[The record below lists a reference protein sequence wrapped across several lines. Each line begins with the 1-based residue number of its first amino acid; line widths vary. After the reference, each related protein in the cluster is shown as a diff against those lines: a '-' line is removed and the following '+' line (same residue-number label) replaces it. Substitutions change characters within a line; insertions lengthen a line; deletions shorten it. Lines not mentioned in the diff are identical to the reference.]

1 MSLVLLPAIC
11 VALTPRLPF
20 MSLHLGSG
28 DCFGESHAFL
38 PPSLRPLLRLPGL
51 LGYALALFRAVRG
64 TRCQPHTAKLLRLTP
79 KALRNLASVSHSRRF
94 KEERGLNICAPLLRF
109 ISTHEV
115 NFFVSSSPPILHLL
129 LWEDFTENPS
139 DFWIPSLP

>member
-11 VALTPRLPF
+11 VALTRRLPF
-20 MSLHLGSG
+20 MSLRLGYG
-28 DCFGESHAFL
+28 DCSGESHAFL
-38 PPSLRPLLRLPGL
+38 SPSLRPLLHLPGL
-51 LGYALALFRAVRG
+51 LGYALALVRAVRG
-64 TRCQPHTAKLLRLTP
+64 TRCQPRTAKLRRLTL
-79 KALRNLASVSHSRRF
+79 KALRNLASVSLSRRF
-94 KEERGLNICAPLLRF
+94 KKERGLNICEPLLRF